1 MRTFLRE
8 WQAEL
13 KRTLTG
19 SPDAQPDWSRK
30 FAQGD
35 DPGYFLPGSAVW
47 TVHGGAPTIVGGI
60 RSLLMQTL
68 HPAVLAGVHDHSNF
82 REDTLGRLARTTAWI
97 HALTYGS
104 TAEARAATARVVR
117 LHDSVNGKYVDG
129 DGGVQKYSA
138 NDPELLRW
146 VHITFTDSFLRTHE
160 LWAGPIPG
168 GPDAYVREWAQAGR
182 LMGVESPPESKAALV
197 RELAEWSAEGT
208 LRCDERVSETVAFIR
223 NPPLHPL
230 LKPGYRVLFAAAV
243 LSLDP
248 DYRRL
253 LGLRTARLGPLP
265 LPVRSAARATLAVVR
280 LALGPASPSQLAARE
295 RLRRLG
301 VTQLPPATGGRKQ
314 KTRS

>member
-1 MRTFLRE
+1 MGTFLRE

-19 SPDAQPDWSRK
+19 SPDALPDWSRK
-30 FAQGD
+30 FAQGE

-47 TVHGGAPTIVGGI
+47 AVHGGVATIVGGI

-82 REDTLGRLARTTAWI
+82 RQDTLGRLARTTAWI

-104 TAEARAATARVVR
+104 TAEAQAATGRVGR
-117 LHDSVNGKYVDG
+117 LHESVNGKYVDG
-129 DGGVQKYSA
+129 GGNVRKYSA

-146 VHITFTDSFLRTHE
+146 VHITFTDSFLRAHE
-160 LWAGPIPG
+160 LWGGPIPG

-182 LMGVESPPESKAALV
+182 LMGVEVPPESKAALN
-197 RELAEWSAEGT
+197 RELGEWLAGGT
-208 LRCDERVSETVAFIR
+208 LRCDERVAETVAFIR

-230 LKPGYRVLFAAAV
+230 LKPGYRVLFEAAV
-243 LSLDP
+243 LSLEP
-248 DYRRL
+248 GYRRL

-265 LPVRSAARATLAVVR
+265 LPVRAAARVTLAVVR
-280 LALGPASPSQLAARE
+280 SALGPASPSQLAARE
-295 RLRRLG
+295 RLQRLG
-301 VTQLPPATGGRKQ
+301 VT
-314 KTRS
+314 

>member
-8 WQAEL
+8 WQAEV

-19 SPDAQPDWSRK
+19 SPDAMPDWSRK

-47 TVHGGAPTIVGGI
+47 AVHGGVPTIVGGI

-104 TAEARAATARVVR
+104 TAEARAATARVAR
-117 LHDSVNGKYVDG
+117 LHESVNGKYVDG
-129 DGGVQKYSA
+129 DGTVQKYSA

-160 LWAGPIPG
+160 LWDGPIPG

-197 RELAEWSAEGT
+197 RELAEWSAAGT
-208 LRCDERVSETVAFIR
+208 LRCDERVAETVAFIR

-253 LGLRTARLGPLP
+253 LGLRAARIGPLP

-301 VTQLPPATGGRKQ
+301 VT
-314 KTRS
+314 

>member
-19 SPDAQPDWSRK
+19 SPDAVPDWSRK

-47 TVHGGAPTIVGGI
+47 AVHGGIATIIGGI

-104 TAEARAATARVVR
+104 TAEAQAATSRVIR
-117 LHDSVNGKYVDG
+117 LHESVFGKYVDG
-129 DGGVQKYSA
+129 DGTVREYSA

-146 VHITFTDSFLRTHE
+146 VHITFTDSFLRAHE
-160 LWAGPIPG
+160 LWDGPIPG

-182 LMGVESPPESKAALV
+182 LMGVEFPPESKAALE
-197 RELAEWSAEGT
+197 RELEEWLATGT
-208 LRCDERVSETVAFIR
+208 LRCDERVAETVAFIR
-223 NPPLHPL
+223 HPPLHPL
-230 LKPGYRVLFAAAV
+230 LKPGYRVLFNAAV

-248 DYRRL
+248 DYRQL
-253 LGLRTARLGPLP
+253 LGLHTARLGPLP
-265 LPVRSAARATLAVVR
+265 LPVRLAAKATLVVVR
-280 LALGPASPSQLAARE
+280 RALGPASPSQLAARE

-301 VTQLPPATGGRKQ
+301 VT
-314 KTRS
+314 

>member
-19 SPDAQPDWSRK
+19 SPDALPDWSRK

-47 TVHGGAPTIVGGI
+47 AVHGGVATIVGGI

-104 TAEARAATARVVR
+104 TAEARAASARVIR
-117 LHDSVNGKYVDG
+117 LHESVIGKYVDG
-129 DGGVQKYSA
+129 AGTVREYSA

-146 VHITFTDSFLRTHE
+146 VHITFTDSFLRAHE
-160 LWAGPIPG
+160 LWDGPIPG
-168 GPDAYVREWAQAGR
+168 GPDAYVREWAEAGR
-182 LMGVESPPESKAALV
+182 LMGVEFPPESKAALN
-197 RELAEWSAEGT
+197 RELGEWLAAGI
-208 LRCDERVSETVAFIR
+208 LRGDDRVAETVAFIR

-243 LSLDP
+243 LSLEP
-248 DYRRL
+248 EYRRM

-265 LPVRSAARATLAVVR
+265 LPVRSAARVILAVVR
-280 LALGPASPSQLAARE
+280 IALGPASPSQLAARE
-295 RLRRLG
+295 RLQRLG
-301 VTQLPPATGGRKQ
+301 VT
-314 KTRS
+314 

>member
-19 SPDAQPDWSRK
+19 SPDAMPDWSRK

-47 TVHGGAPTIVGGI
+47 AVHGGVPTIVGGI

-104 TAEARAATARVVR
+104 TAEARAATARVAR
-117 LHDSVNGKYVDG
+117 LHESVNGKYVDG
-129 DGGVQKYSA
+129 DGTVQKYSA

-160 LWAGPIPG
+160 LWDGPIPG

-197 RELAEWSAEGT
+197 RELAEWSAAGT
-208 LRCDERVSETVAFIR
+208 LRWDERVAETVAFIR

-253 LGLRTARLGPLP
+253 LGLRTARIGPLP

-301 VTQLPPATGGRKQ
+301 VT
-314 KTRS
+314 

>member
-19 SPDAQPDWSRK
+19 SPDAVPDWSRK

-47 TVHGGAPTIVGGI
+47 AVHGGIATIIGGI

-104 TAEARAATARVVR
+104 TAEAQAATSRVIR
-117 LHDSVNGKYVDG
+117 LHESVFGKYVDG
-129 DGGVQKYSA
+129 DGTVREYSA

-146 VHITFTDSFLRTHE
+146 VHITFTDSFLRAHE
-160 LWAGPIPG
+160 LWDGPIPG

-182 LMGVESPPESKAALV
+182 LMGVEFPPESKAALE
-197 RELAEWSAEGT
+197 RELEEWLATGT
-208 LRCDERVSETVAFIR
+208 LRCDERVAETVAFIR
-223 NPPLHPL
+223 HPPLHPL
-230 LKPGYRVLFAAAV
+230 LKPGYRVLFNAAV

-253 LGLRTARLGPLP
+253 LGLHTARLGPLP
-265 LPVRSAARATLAVVR
+265 LPVRLAAKATLVVVR
-280 LALGPASPSQLAARE
+280 RALGPASPSQLAARE

-301 VTQLPPATGGRKQ
+301 VT
-314 KTRS
+314 